1 MVIRQRGGIVS
12 TITRIE
18 GLVNGLTEAE
28 VPLLGT
34 REVLESQLRLVGQMR
49 NKFLVLQTSI
59 ITDQTDETRKRT
71 EVDYQKEIL
80 DRCDALTLNITSMLQ
95 QAPQDSAGESKSDL
109 CNFMRD
115 IMQQNQKCMM
125 DLVNALSQN
134 QSSGPSSGQAPSQN
148 PPTVTKLPQIQ
159 LPTFDGKYNDWLS
172 FRDRFQ
178 SSVIDHPSLSA
189 VQKLDYLKSALTSDA
204 ASTIKHL
211 STTATN
217 FSIAWDLL
225 VQRFERKG
233 EIVADHIRS
242 LYSIPRVTSSD
253 SQAIHKI
260 YNTLSESV
268 MALDAMEIPGRDP
281 WIVQFVLDKLDTE
294 SKVLWGRECG
304 NDVPSLSTFKK
315 FLMQRCIDAK
325 NSTESSATK
334 NTNPNPKNQS
344 YHKPNVSKRQIGVTQ
359 SDAAKPN
366 CRCCSEA
373 PHPLYRCA
381 KFLGMSAFERFDVV
395 KRLGLCRNCLDPH
408 MTNSCTFRVCRKC
421 QGKHNVLLH
430 DKFASDSNS
439 TVPPTPTTPP
449 APTTQN
455 ASGPPLQNSTSL
467 VGVASTQRT
476 RVYLMTAMVD
486 ALDVNGG
493 RIPCRLLLDGGAEVN
508 IITTELAQKLKLPR
522 CQSNVAVV
530 GVGGHQT
537 KIRHQITATICSQIS
552 NDTFTFDCQVM
563 PKATGNIPGWTTD
576 KTQYNIPQHVTLAD
590 PLWADQKPID
600 IIVGGDVYW
609 FSLLTNVISLGPG
622 MPHLRETVFGYA
634 IVGEQHSV
642 PANRGAVCLATTST
656 LDDALEK
663 FWKLEDLPD
672 DAPIT
677 NEQQAAEDHF
687 VATHTRTPEG
697 RFVVELPFKKSPELL
712 GESRPQAIRQ
722 LLALE
727 RKFEKFPELKKAYSE
742 VMRDQLER
750 GWLEPVPW
758 DDSRAISYYMPHHG
772 VFKDSTTTKLRIV
785 YNGSAKTTSGFSLN
799 DFLMVGPTVQDDL
812 AIILLRFRIHA
823 IAFTADI
830 TKMYL
835 QLLMALKDADCTRLV
850 WREDTNQPICD
861 VRFLRVCFG
870 LASSPFLATR
880 ALIQLAEEH
889 EREFPLASK
898 ALKKWFYVDDCVV
911 SCKSIEEAREIQS
924 QLINVLGRGGF
935 TLAKW
940 TSNHKGLFE
949 PNADSQ
955 DAPPENPII
964 SVLGLPWNTETDS
977 FVFTSPLD
985 DTKEVKTKRNMASAI
1000 AKLFDPIGLIGPV
1013 VIEAKIMLQEL
1024 HKLKIPWDGKLP
1036 QDIIEKWL
1044 KFAQGL
1050 QHLPELK
1057 IPRWISCFECPV
1069 TTELH
1074 IFCDASINAY
1084 GVAIYIVTSDAKNN
1098 KHSSLYLAKSR
1109 VAPLQK
1115 LTIPKLELE
1124 AAKVAICTYDKFKNT
1139 CNADST
1145 YFWSDSTTV
1154 LSWLRSP
1161 PDDFKVFVANRV
1173 RRILQS
1179 SEPDQWHHVPGKCN
1193 PADIISRGASPA
1205 KLRDCDL
1212 WWKGPEWLVA
1222 SKTSWPEPFMDF
1234 PTTIEE
1240 AKCHVVAQDPPL
1252 FSDLFVKFSSLS
1264 KIQRIVA
1271 YCLKF
1276 CQHSREPIT
1285 AVDMENAL
1293 HTLIKI
1299 DQQTYWPGLAEELK
1313 DESQLSS
1320 EFKSISNLAPFLDSK
1335 GLIRVGGRL
1344 EYSSEPFSAKHPIL
1358 LPKSLLTLLI
1368 ARREHLQQLHA
1379 PPTLLLASLRQY
1391 VWPIGGRNLVR
1402 KVVHECGRCYRFK
1415 PRPLEQIMANLPGN
1429 RVELYRPFQSVGVDF
1444 AGPIQMLSSATRGV
1458 RSRKAGTQKIYIAV
1472 YVCMATKAA
1481 HLEIVTS
1488 LSTEAFLA
1496 SFRCFTARRTTPRH
1510 VFSDCGKNFTGAA
1523 NELSRLLQQEEAQRD
1538 IVSATREHGILWHFN
1553 PPASPH
1559 HGGLWEA
1566 CVKSTKYHLIRVT
1579 NSKPISYEELHIVLC
1594 QIENVLNSRPIC
1606 KMSEDPNDRNFLTP
1620 GHFFLLGA
1628 PNAPPDPNLTHIP
1641 ENRLSYWE
1649 ACQHKVQEFGRKWRL
1664 FYLNTLQQRSR
1675 WRNVRDDLVVGEVVL
1690 LLDEGNPEGCKWVLG
1705 LIEKVR
1711 PRRDGHVR
1719 VVEVRTKRGVYT
1731 RPITKVARL
1740 PATDLRNSG
1749 LPPAVQWQFSYLSAC
1764 EFDRFPS

>member
-1 MVIRQRGGIVS
+1 MLAPLVNPNQLELATMVIRQRGGIVS

-159 LPTFDGKYNDWLS
+159 LPTFDGKYSDWLS

-294 SKVLWGRECG
+294 SRVLWGRECG

-742 VMRDQLER
+742 VMRDQ
-750 GWLEPVPW
+750 
-758 DDSRAISYYMPHHG
+758 
-772 VFKDSTTTKLRIV
+772 
-785 YNGSAKTTSGFSLN
+785 
-799 DFLMVGPTVQDDL
+799 
-812 AIILLRFRIHA
+812 
-823 IAFTADI
+823 
-830 TKMYL
+830 
-835 QLLMALKDADCTRLV
+835 
-850 WREDTNQPICD
+850 
-861 VRFLRVCFG
+861 
-870 LASSPFLATR
+870 
-880 ALIQLAEEH
+880 
-889 EREFPLASK
+889 EFPLASK

-924 QLINVLGRGGF
+924 QLINVLGRGDF

-955 DAPPENPII
+955 DSPPENPII
-964 SVLGLPWNTETDS
+964 SVLGLHWNTETDS

-1069 TTELH
+1069 TTVLH

-1276 CQHSREPIT
+1276 CQHSP
-1285 AVDMENAL
+1285 
-1293 HTLIKI
+1293 
-1299 DQQTYWPGLAEELK
+1299 
-1313 DESQLSS
+1313 
-1320 EFKSISNLAPFLDSK
+1320 
-1335 GLIRVGGRL
+1335 
-1344 EYSSEPFSAKHPIL
+1344 
-1358 LPKSLLTLLI
+1358 
-1368 ARREHLQQLHA
+1368 
-1379 PPTLLLASLRQY
+1379 
-1391 VWPIGGRNLVR
+1391 
-1402 KVVHECGRCYRFK
+1402 
-1415 PRPLEQIMANLPGN
+1415 
-1429 RVELYRPFQSVGVDF
+1429 
-1444 AGPIQMLSSATRGV
+1444 
-1458 RSRKAGTQKIYIAV
+1458 
-1472 YVCMATKAA
+1472 
-1481 HLEIVTS
+1481 
-1488 LSTEAFLA
+1488 
-1496 SFRCFTARRTTPRH
+1496 
-1510 VFSDCGKNFTGAA
+1510 
-1523 NELSRLLQQEEAQRD
+1523 
-1538 IVSATREHGILWHFN
+1538 
-1553 PPASPH
+1553 
-1559 HGGLWEA
+1559 
-1566 CVKSTKYHLIRVT
+1566 
-1579 NSKPISYEELHIVLC
+1579 
-1594 QIENVLNSRPIC
+1594 
-1606 KMSEDPNDRNFLTP
+1606 
-1620 GHFFLLGA
+1620 
-1628 PNAPPDPNLTHIP
+1628 
-1641 ENRLSYWE
+1641 
-1649 ACQHKVQEFGRKWRL
+1649 CQHKVQEFGRKWRL

-1711 PRRDGHVR
+1711 PGRDGHVR
-1719 VVEVRTKRGVYT
+1719 VVEVRTKRGMEI
-1731 RPITKVARL
+1731 PIVPSSL
-1740 PATDLRNSG
+1740 PAHNRFGKEYGIKSNSSHS
-1749 LPPAVQWQFSYLSAC
+1749 PQNPFNFNFQQISS
-1764 EFDRFPS
+1764 ENRI